1 MLAGMTTLTT
11 RHDEWWLACELVDK
25 NTPDTIEYISKT
37 GGNDEAA
44 SEFSRKVSTIIKEWG
59 PLVTLLNL

>member
-1 MLAGMTTLTT
+1 MGCTP
-11 RHDEWWLACELVDK
+11 CELVDK